1 LLEIMDK
8 KLNVLILG
16 SGGRE
21 HAFAYMVS
29 KSKKLNKLYV
39 ATGNGGTNQIASN
52 VNIDISDFK
61 QVENFTIANNID
73 MIIVG
78 PEAPLVAG
86 IVDYLQGVDKL
97 SELMII
103 GPDKTAA
110 QLEGSKDFAK
120 RFMKKYNIPT
130 AKYKSFS
137 KSEVKDA
144 IDFLKTL
151 KPPYV
156 LKADGLAAG
165 KGVIITEN
173 LDEAITTVNQMLIEE
188 KFAKASSTILIEEF
202 LSGIE
207 LSVFALTDGKKYVL
221 LPEAKDYKKIGDNDT
236 GANTGGMGA
245 VSPVPFFDKEF
256 KDKVIN
262 KIVEPTIAGIKQENF
277 NYKGFVFF
285 GLINVDREPYVIEY
299 NVRMGDPE
307 AQVVLPRLKT
317 DLLELLENVGL
328 NRLNDANVEFDDRA
342 AVGIVAAS
350 GGYPDAYKKGIKIV
364 GNTNIKNDDNIVF
377 HAGTIVKNDELL
389 TNGGRVLVCTALDST
404 ISKAVDKSYKLMST
418 ISFDK
423 MYYRSDIGKDLLNL

>member
-1 LLEIMDK
+1 MNK

-29 KSKKLNKLYV
+29 KSEKLNNLYV
-39 ATGNGGTNQIASN
+39 APGNGGTNQIASN

-61 QVENFTIANNID
+61 QVEDFIIANNID
-73 MIIVG
+73 MLIVG

-97 SELMII
+97 SDLLII

-130 AKYKSFS
+130 AKYKSFN
-137 KSEVKDA
+137 KNEVNDA
-144 IDFLKTL
+144 IAFLKTL

-165 KGVIITEN
+165 KGVIITQN
-173 LDEAITTVNQMLIEE
+173 FDEAVTTVNQMLIEE

-207 LSVFALTDGKKYVL
+207 LSVFALTDGKNYVL

-256 KDKVIN
+256 KNKVIN
-262 KIVEPTIAGIKQENF
+262 KIVEPTINGIRQENF

-285 GLINVDREPYVIEY
+285 GLINVDNEPYVIEY

-307 AQVVLPRLKT
+307 AQVVLPRIKT
-317 DLLELLENVGL
+317 DLLELLEYVGL
-328 NRLNDANVEFDDRA
+328 SRLNEAEVEIDNRV

-364 GNTNIKNDDNIVF
+364 GNTNTNNDDNIVF
-377 HAGTIVKNDELL
+377 HAGTVVNNGELL

>member
-1 LLEIMDK
+1 MDK

-21 HAFAYMVS
+21 HALAYMVS
-29 KSKKLNKLYV
+29 KSEKLNNLYV
-39 ATGNGGTNQIASN
+39 APGNGGTNQIASN

-61 QVENFTIANNID
+61 QIENFIIENNID
-73 MIIVG
+73 MLIVG

-97 SELMII
+97 SDLLII

-130 AKYKSFS
+130 AKYKSFN
-137 KSEVKDA
+137 KNEVNEA

-165 KGVIITEN
+165 KGVIITQN
-173 LDEAITTVNQMLIEE
+173 FDEAVTTVNQMLIEE

-207 LSVFALTDGKKYVL
+207 LSVFALTDGKNYVL

-256 KDKVIN
+256 RDKVIN
-262 KIVEPTIAGIKQENF
+262 KIVEPTINGIQKENF

-285 GLINVDREPYVIEY
+285 GLINVDNEPYVIEY

-317 DLLELLENVGL
+317 DLLELLEHVGL
-328 NRLNDANVEFDDRA
+328 NRLNEANVKFDERV

-364 GNTNIKNDDNIVF
+364 GNIDTNNDGNIVF
-377 HAGTIVKNDELL
+377 HAGTVIKNDELL
-389 TNGGRVLVCTALDST
+389 TNGGRVLVCTALDSN

>member
-1 LLEIMDK
+1 MLEIMDK

>member
-1 LLEIMDK
+1 MNK

-39 ATGNGGTNQIASN
+39 APGNGGTNQIASN
-52 VNIDISDFK
+52 VNINISDFK
-61 QVENFTIANNID
+61 QVEDFIIANNID
-73 MIIVG
+73 MLIVG

-86 IVDYLQGVDKL
+86 IVDYLQGIDKL

-137 KSEVKDA
+137 KNEVKDA

-207 LSVFALTDGKKYVL
+207 LSVFALTDGKNYVL

-262 KIVEPTIAGIKQENF
+262 KIIEPTIAGIRQENF
-277 NYKGFVFF
+277 NYKGIVFF
-285 GLINVDREPYVIEY
+285 GLINVDGEPYVIEY

-317 DLLELLENVGL
+317 DLLELLEYVGS
-328 NRLNDANVEFDDRA
+328 NRLNETVVEIDNRV

-364 GNTNIKNDDNIVF
+364 GNTNIKDDDNIVF
-377 HAGTIVKNDELL
+377 HAGTVIKNNELL
-389 TNGGRVLVCTALDST
+389 TNGGRVLVCTALDNT
-404 ISKAVDKSYKLMST
+404 IGEAVDKSYKLIST
-418 ISFDK
+418 ISFDN

>member
-1 LLEIMDK
+1 MDK